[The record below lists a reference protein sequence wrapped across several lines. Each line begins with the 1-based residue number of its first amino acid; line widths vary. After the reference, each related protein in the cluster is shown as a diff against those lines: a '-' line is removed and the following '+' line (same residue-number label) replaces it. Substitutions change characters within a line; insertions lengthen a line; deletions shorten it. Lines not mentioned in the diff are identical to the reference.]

1 MTKEGEVLMPRQNA
15 HPRQAHG
22 LSRRELLQTG
32 LAAGLTLSAWSLASP
47 PALWGEEAGSP
58 KHGSLLRVRG
68 RDPVHFDPHL
78 TRNQRTQAVM
88 SFVYSKLLR
97 HKVGPD
103 VRPGTFIVEPDLAER
118 WEVPDDTTYIFHLRQ
133 GVKWHNKPPVNG
145 RELVAEDVKFTFD
158 RFLTEQGNPE
168 RQLLESVDRVEV
180 MDRYTVKFVL
190 HESFVWLLNIL
201 ASAICMWIIAPEV
214 AEKHGDLK
222 KVETAIGTGP
232 FLLERYEP
240 NVKIVFRR
248 NPEYFR
254 QGLPYVDGVEW
265 LVLDDESTALAMY
278 RTGQLD
284 AGPGLQWDVRQA
296 DLDSL
301 KQSHPHMRYQ
311 DMQSNTKTTI
321 WMRTDQPPFNDV
333 RVRRAISHAMDRQGL
348 IEGVW
353 MRGQP
358 SPAVAPGLAEWSLPI
373 DQLGEGAKYYR
384 YDPKEARRLLAEAG
398 HPKGF
403 KTTLTA
409 SSGYG
414 RDLIDAAQL
423 VQRYLKEV
431 GLEAELK
438 LQEYGA
444 YQATTGQG
452 KFEGLAMG
460 PYGGGWEPDSP
471 LYGPYTPDQP
481 RNRGHVNDPKLAA
494 MVKEQRRLKDPEARE
509 QLIFAIQ
516 RYAAEQQYYV
526 YLSSQVITAS
536 WQPFVKNYA
545 PNLSADFG
553 SRVAA
558 LWLDR

>member
-1 MTKEGEVLMPRQNA
+1 V
-15 HPRQAHG
+15 
-22 LSRRELLQTG
+22 
-32 LAAGLTLSAWSLASP
+32 AGVTLSAWPLWSP
-47 PALWGEEAGSP
+47 PALWGAEAGQP
-58 KHGSLLRVRG
+58 RRGGILRARG

-78 TRNQRTQAVM
+78 TRNQRTHAVL
-88 SFVYSKLLR
+88 SFVYSKLLQ
-97 HKVGPD
+97 HKVGAD
-103 VRPGTFIVEPDLAER
+103 VPPGTFIVEPDLAER
-118 WEVPDDTTYIFHLRQ
+118 WEAPDDTTYIFHLRQ

-158 RFLTEQGNPE
+158 RFLTEPGNPE
-168 RQLLESVDRVEV
+168 RQLLEAVERVQV
-180 MDRYTVKFVL
+180 VDRYTVKFL
-190 HESFVWLLNIL
+190 LKEPFVWLVDIL

-214 AEKHGDLK
+214 VEHYGDLK

-232 FLLERYEP
+232 FMLERYEP

-248 NPEYFR
+248 NAAYFR
-254 QGLPYVDGVEW
+254 PGLPYVDGVEW

-296 DLDSL
+296 DLEAL
-301 KQSHPHMRYQ
+301 KHSHPHLIYQ
-311 DMQSNTKTTI
+311 DVQSNTATTI
-321 WMRTDQPPFNDV
+321 WMRTDKPPFHDV
-333 RVRRAISHAMDRQGL
+333 RVRRAISQAIDRQGL
-348 IEGVW
+348 IDAVW

-358 SPAVAPGLAEWSLPI
+358 SPDIAPGLAEWSLPI
-373 DQLGEGAKYYR
+373 DQLGEGAKYYQ
-384 YDPKEARRLLAEAG
+384 YDPQEARRLLAEAG
-398 HPKGF
+398 YPQGL
-403 KTTLTA
+403 KTTLTTTG
-409 SSGYG
+409 GYG
-414 RDLIDAAQL
+414 RDLIDAAQM

-452 KFEGLAMG
+452 KFEGMAMG

-481 RNRGHVNDPKLAA
+481 RNRGHVNDAKLAA
-494 MVKEQRRLKDPEARE
+494 MVREQRQLKNPEARKH
-509 QLIFAIQ
+509 LIFAIQ

-526 YLSSQVITAS
+526 KLSSQVITAS
-536 WQPFVKNYA
+536 WQPYVKNYA

-553 SRVAA
+553 SRAAA
-558 LWLDR
+558 LWLER

>member
-1 MTKEGEVLMPRQNA
+1 
-15 HPRQAHG
+15 
-22 LSRRELLQTG
+22 
-32 LAAGLTLSAWSLASP
+32 
-47 PALWGEEAGSP
+47 
-58 KHGSLLRVRG
+58 
-68 RDPVHFDPHL
+68 
-78 TRNQRTQAVM
+78 
-88 SFVYSKLLR
+88 
-97 HKVGPD
+97 
-103 VRPGTFIVEPDLAER
+103 
-118 WEVPDDTTYIFHLRQ
+118 
-133 GVKWHNKPPVNG
+133 
-145 RELVAEDVKFTFD
+145 
-158 RFLTEQGNPE
+158 
-168 RQLLESVDRVEV
+168 
-180 MDRYTVKFVL
+180 
-190 HESFVWLLNIL
+190 
-201 ASAICMWIIAPEV
+201 
-214 AEKHGDLK
+214 
-222 KVETAIGTGP
+222 
-232 FLLERYEP
+232 
-240 NVKIVFRR
+240 
-248 NPEYFR
+248 
-254 QGLPYVDGVEW
+254 VDGVEW

-278 RTGQLD
+278 RTGQID
-284 AGPGLQWDVRQA
+284 AGPGLQWEVRQA

-301 KQSHPHMRYQ
+301 KQSHPHLRYQ

-333 RVRRAISHAMDRQGL
+333 RVRRAISQAIDRQGL

-384 YDPKEARRLLAEAG
+384 YDPQEARRLLAEAG
-398 HPKGF
+398 YPKGF
-403 KTTLTA
+403 KTTLTTTG
-409 SSGYG
+409 GYG
-414 RDLIDAAQL
+414 RDLMDAVQM
-423 VQRYLKEV
+423 VQRDLKGV
-431 GLEAELK
+431 GVEAELK
-438 LQEYGA
+438 IQEYGA

-452 KFEGLAMG
+452 KFEGMAMG

-516 RYAAEQQYYV
+516 RYAAEQQYYI

-536 WQPFVKNYA
+536 WQPYVKNYA